1 MKNLKLFAILLLLFS
16 GCSEDFLEEKSPQ
29 DRYTEEAVW
38 NDINL
43 ARTYLSKAY
52 SDVQYGIGRGE
63 MLGAMTDEMIIA
75 RGGSSKPYNSGVIT
89 SDNLGSNRGH
99 LTWSN
104 YGNIQRLNTFL
115 VNIERVP
122 ENYEG
127 SQLESIEEDV
137 EILRGEAL
145 YLRAWEYNQLLRSYG
160 GVPLISEPNELGDDF
175 SGILRATFKETV
187 NFIVAD
193 LGEAADLLGLKN
205 SMEMGRANK
214 EAALAL
220 KSRVTLFAASEL
232 TADGTA
238 PNALVGYENPDREA
252 LWTAAR
258 DAAKAVID
266 LGTLQL
272 ADFGAPD
279 REAVS
284 ENYFEFFAAH
294 DLSSAEVIWGRM
306 FLPNVGATHSQNRT
320 TGPNG
325 NSNFGRNGP
334 MQQMVDSYQMIDGTD
349 FFDHYTLNAEDEYV
363 NLLSSEFLH
372 ENIYKKRDPRF
383 YASILH
389 DSAVWQPRFPNLADI
404 DPLGIYDRRTRITIE
419 NGVVVNERFGLDTHQ
434 GPVDNWNANYAG
446 YLLKKF
452 QDRQTVGRDGN
463 NQNVW
468 IFLRYAEILLNY
480 AEASLELGD
489 EATAAEYINKIR
501 IRAAMP
507 DFTGDTREALHYE
520 RKIELF
526 GEDVRW
532 YDIRRWKKLEEV
544 LDIQAAGIKII
555 EITENGE
562 TTTTWGRVNA
572 QPANNPVQ
580 KLYWIPI
587 AQEEIRRAPQLIQN
601 PGY

>member
-16 GCSEDFLEEKSPQ
+16 GCSKDFLEEKSPQ
-29 DRYTEEAVW
+29 DRYTEETVW
-38 NDINL
+38 SDIVL
-43 ARTYLSKAY
+43 ARLYLSKAY
-52 SDVQYGIGRGE
+52 DLVQYGIGRGE
-63 MLGAMTDEMIIA
+63 MLGAMTDELIIA

-89 SDNLGSNRGH
+89 ADNLGTNRGH

-104 YGNIQRLNTFL
+104 YENIQRLNIFL
-115 VNIERVP
+115 ENIERVP
-122 ENYEG
+122 ENYEE
-127 SQLESIEEDV
+127 SQRESIEEEI

-145 YLRAWEYNQLLRSYG
+145 YLRAWEYHQLMRSYG
-160 GVPLISEPNELGDDF
+160 GVPLLSEPNELGGDF
-175 SGILRATFKETV
+175 SGITRATFEETV
-187 NFIVAD
+187 NFIVANLD
-193 LGEAADLLGLKN
+193 EAAGLLGLKN
-205 SMEMGRANK
+205 SMEMGRANE

-220 KSRVTLFAASEL
+220 KSRVTLFAASDL

-238 PNALVGYENPDREA
+238 PNALVGYENPNREA
-252 LWTAAR
+252 LWTTAR

-272 ADFGAPD
+272 ANFGAPD
-279 REAVS
+279 KEAVA

-294 DLSSAEVIWGRM
+294 DLSSNEIIWGRM
-306 FLPNVGATHSQNRT
+306 FLPDVGDTHSQNRT

-325 NSNFGRNGP
+325 ISNFGRNGP
-334 MQQMVDSYQMIDGTD
+334 MQQMVDSYQMIDGTE
-349 FFDHYTLNAEDEYV
+349 FFDHFTLNAEDEYV
-363 NLLSSEFLH
+363 NVSSEFLN
-372 ENIYKKRDPRF
+372 ENIYKNRDPRF

-389 DSAVWQPRFPNLADI
+389 DSAVWQPRFSNLVDI
-404 DPLGIYDRRTRITIE
+404 DPLGIYDQRTRITIE
-419 NGVVVNERFGLDTHQ
+419 NGAIVDERFGLDTHQ

-446 YLLKKF
+446 YVLKKF
-452 QDRQTVGRDGN
+452 QDQNTIGRDEN

-480 AEASLELGD
+480 AEASLELGH
-489 EATAAEYINKIR
+489 EETAAEYINMIR
-501 IRAAMP
+501 NRAAMP
-507 DFTGDTREALHYE
+507 DFTGDIWEALHYE

-526 GEDVRW
+526 GEDIRW
-532 YDIRRWKKLEEV
+532 YDIRRWKILLEV
-544 LDIQAAGIKII
+544 LDIQAAGIEIR

-562 TTTTWGRVNA
+562 TTTTWRRVNA

-587 AQEEIRRAPQLIQN
+587 PFEEIKRASQLTQN